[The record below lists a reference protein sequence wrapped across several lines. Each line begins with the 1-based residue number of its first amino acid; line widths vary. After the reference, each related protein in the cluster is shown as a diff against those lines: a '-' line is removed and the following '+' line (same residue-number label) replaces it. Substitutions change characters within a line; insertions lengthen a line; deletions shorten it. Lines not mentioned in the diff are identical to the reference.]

1 MIRKKKIVAIIPLRK
16 NSKGIKNKNIKK
28 MGGVPLMKY
37 TIDYAKQSKLI
48 DKIFV
53 TTDGEKISKISN
65 KLGVEIIKRPKSLAS
80 DTASSDSAV
89 VHAINYINNK
99 LRYNFDIVVFLQATT
114 VLRKYGELDSAIRLH
129 VKKNVDTVFSS
140 VAWNPHLWR
149 KRGKFL
155 SPFNFNPYMRKR
167 RQNLY
172 NINETG
178 SFYIVKKDSFIKYN
192 NRIGKKNL
200 NYDCDFHSILE
211 IDELRDFIYVNDLI
225 KTKIPKKYKLC
236 IKKKY

>member
-129 VKKNVDTVFSS
+129 VKK
-140 VAWNPHLWR
+140 
-149 KRGKFL
+149 KCG
-155 SPFNFNPYMRKR
+155 
-167 RQNLY
+167 
-172 NINETG
+172 
-178 SFYIVKKDSFIKYN
+178 
-192 NRIGKKNL
+192 
-200 NYDCDFHSILE
+200 HSI
-211 IDELRDFIYVNDLI
+211 F
-225 KTKIPKKYKLC
+225 
-236 IKKKY
+236 